1 MHLCTIAT
9 VTVHICTVTVTYAF
23 NILLIFFLSYIC
35 SHSHFHLTLSSSLLS
50 PHLTPPFSHLLSLS
64 PLPLVKP
71 CLRCRRSN
79 HAFTATDS
87 ELHHLFVDF
96 LCRHRDSEILVGTH
110 WSDMTMWWT
119 TWWMSA
125 SLINLC
131 SRSRRGSTFGT
142 HWSDEAMNECFVG
155 AKILRYVWW
164 WFGSV
169 RERESCSNFWGRWV
183 WVSVLS
189 DWICERKAVRERI
202 IKNGKRMNILL
213 NKCVE

>member
-1 MHLCTIAT
+1 MHLCLIAT
-9 VTVHICTVTVTYAF
+9 VTMHICTVTVTYAF
-23 NILLIFFLSYIC
+23 NILLIFSLSYIC
-35 SHSHFHLTLSSSLLS
+35 SHSHSHSHLTLSSSLLS

-64 PLPLVKP
+64 PLPRVKP
-71 CLRCRRSN
+71 CLHCRRSN
-79 HAFTATDS
+79 HAFTATDF

-110 WSDMTMWWT
+110 WSFMTMWWT

-131 SRSRRGSTFGT
+131 KRSKRGSTFGT

-169 RERESCSNFWGRWV
+169 RERELF
-183 WVSVLS
+183 
-189 DWICERKAVRERI
+189 
-202 IKNGKRMNILL
+202 
-213 NKCVE
+213 